1 MDIVGGRKYVEIAGD
16 KLHELPPLLVRSCPG
31 MKRPDKIVEL
41 AEMIL
46 ESEHMLEEGPGLDV
60 MLGEEVQRRK
70 MDLAVSLVEEYKALI
85 AHWRWGDSILEWI
98 RHCEATFEMR
108 PELRGLL
115 HPDVWPHAGRTSFVN
130 LLEDKAVADQSVDV
144 EKAVGMRL
152 TFRHPPP
159 ISFFSDQFLF
169 YLKHSLAEVAYRKW
183 SEMSPPPIAALPP
196 ERFRFEVVDMA

>member
-1 MDIVGGRKYVEIAGD
+1 
-16 KLHELPPLLVRSCPG
+16 

-41 AEMIL
+41 AEVIL
-46 ESEHMLEEGPGLDV
+46 ESEHMLDEGLSDDV
-60 MLGEEVQRRK
+60 VAGAEEVQRRRI
-70 MDLAVSLVEEYKALI
+70 DLAMSLVEEYKGLI

-115 HPDVWPHAGRTSFVN
+115 RPDVWPHAGRTSFVN

-169 YLKHSLAEVAYRKW
+169 YLKHELAGVAYRKW
-183 SEMSPPPIAALPP
+183 SEMSPPPVSALPP